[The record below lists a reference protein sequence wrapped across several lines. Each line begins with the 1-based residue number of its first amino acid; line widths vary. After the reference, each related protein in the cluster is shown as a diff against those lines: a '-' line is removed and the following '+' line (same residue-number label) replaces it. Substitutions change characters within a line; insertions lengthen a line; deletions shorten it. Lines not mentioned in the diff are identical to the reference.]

1 MPGALPSEAQVAAWL
16 KANPDFFER
25 HPDLLAELAIPH
37 VTGAAVS
44 LVERQVGVL
53 RERNVELRERLHGL
67 LEVAREN
74 DLLFGKM
81 RGLILALLEAASV
94 PALASALEDEL
105 KSRFAS
111 EFISLLLFDADG
123 LTGTAQSVTLQAAQ
137 EQVPGLVKG
146 RQAIA
151 GQLRAEELTFLFG
164 HEGAKVKSCAV
175 IPLHHGRAL
184 GLLAIGSAS
193 PEHFRTSMDTLFISF
208 IGEVLARVL
217 LPLLAPPATRQS
229 A

>member
-16 KANPDFFER
+16 KAHPDFFER
-25 HPDLLAELAIPH
+25 QPDLLAELAIPH

-81 RGLILALLEAASV
+81 RGLILALLEATSV
-94 PALASALEDEL
+94 AALASALEDEL

-123 LTGTAQSVTLQAAQ
+123 LTGAAQSVTLQAAQ

-164 HEGAKVKSCAV
+164 HEGEQVKSCAV

-217 LPLLAPPATRQS
+217 LPLLAPAATRQS

>member
-1 MPGALPSEAQVAAWL
+1 MSGEIPSEAQVAAWL
-16 KANPDFFER
+16 KAHPDFFER
-25 HPDLLAELAIPH
+25 HTDLLADLAVPH
-37 VTGAAVS
+37 ATGGAVS

-53 RERNVELRERLHGL
+53 RERNVELRERLHRL

-74 DLLFGKM
+74 DVLFEKM
-81 RGLILALLEAASV
+81 RGLILALLEAQSV
-94 PALASALEDEL
+94 ATLAAALEDEL
-105 KSRFAS
+105 RARFGS
-111 EFISLLLFDADG
+111 EFISLMLFDVAG
-123 LTGTAQSVTLQAAQ
+123 ATGAAQSVPLQAAQ
-137 EQVPGLVKG
+137 EKVPGLVKG

-164 HEGAKVKSCAV
+164 HEGEQVKSCAV

-184 GLLAIGSAS
+184 GLLAIGASS

-208 IGEVLARVL
+208 IGEVLARVVG
-217 LPLLAPPATRQS
+217 PLLDTPATRQS

>member
-81 RGLILALLEAASV
+81 RGLILALLEAESV

-111 EFISLLLFDADG
+111 EFISLMLFDADG
-123 LTGTAQSVTLQAAQ
+123 LTGAAQSVTLQAAQ

-164 HEGAKVKSCAV
+164 HEGGQVKSCAV

-217 LPLLAPPATRQS
+217 LPLLAPTATRQS